1 MEKDNLPCDP
11 FTLATNDTFH
21 IDRLFMKD
29 GLEFLNLHI
38 RKQSFPMIFFG
49 ILNLNFSSVYNEGL
63 KRLRNRMLNELPYK
77 DVVITGTTHVQVD
90 ETYPTIYDPH
100 EVIIKY
106 LVKYFKAYH
115 YKYENLDEIGVSTT
129 QSKCFIPTIPN
140 LWFLNSHDT
149 RQGSEL
155 KINDDI
161 FTIETKDNKY
171 IFPLDELKLKSKF
184 FKTLY
189 ESEISKGTKEYK
201 TEFSDASIR
210 YFQDFILNKN
220 SGNDPKLAWI
230 DVNFDLSTLIELFEL
245 LNYFLIEDE
254 EYGVEL
260 LKIVYHKRNSIE
272 NLREFLDEINEIVHI
287 PNEWSKYNMFL
298 DRLTYIIDIESIL
311 EGI

>member
-11 FTLATNDTFH
+11 FTLATNDNFH
-21 IDRLFMKD
+21 INRLFMKD

-63 KRLRNRMLNELPYK
+63 ERLRNRMLNELPYK
-77 DVVITGTTHVQVD
+77 DVVITGTTYVQID
-90 ETYPTIYDPH
+90 ETFPTIYDPH
-100 EVIIKY
+100 EIIVKY
-106 LVKYFKAYH
+106 LVKYFKAKQFLNRYID
-115 YKYENLDEIGVSTT
+115 ENGVNITHA
-129 QSKCFIPTIPN
+129 KCFIPTIPN

-171 IFPLDELKLKSKF
+171 IFPLGELKLKSKF

-287 PNEWSKYNMFL
+287 PNGWDKYNMYL
-298 DRLTYIIDIESIL
+298 DRLIYIIDIQSIL
-311 EGI
+311 DDV